1 MVASRGPCDGSSTVS
16 FSGQRVAAMRAR
28 RSSRSDSGTSIVNG
42 RIAVP
47 PFDCLAVTDMWLL
60 TFGGYGAD
68 REVDTPIH
76 RPSVGAGKN
85 APPRSE
91 QNATFSVHPA
101 TPSGRRRPV
110 GESAK
115 SRY

>member
-1 MVASRGPCDGSSTVS
+1 
-16 FSGQRVAAMRAR
+16 MRAR

-42 RIAVP
+42 RTAVR
-47 PFDCLAVTDMWLL
+47 PFDCLAVTGMWLL

-85 APPRSE
+85 R
-91 QNATFSVHPA
+91 PA
-101 TPSGRRRPV
+101 EVGAKSNIQRTPSDAKRPSAASGRKPQIAGIEHLRV
-110 GESAK
+110 LQG
-115 SRY
+115 